1 MDNNC
6 IEGDNSRILNVYIK
20 IFQAKDK
27 EELEKLITD
36 VDTWL
41 HENNA
46 SLYGNGS
53 FKINKPKNQ
62 IEIKYTKN

>member
-1 MDNNC
+1 MD
-6 IEGDNSRILNVYIK
+6 VYIK

-27 EELEKLITD
+27 EELEKLITG

-62 IEIKYTKN
+62 IKIKYTKN